1 MNAELNIKP
10 ITSVRCE
17 LEQRERSLLAPFA
30 AFSADSRGRLKEEN
44 ECDYRMAFQHDRDR
58 IIHSKAFRRL
68 KYKTQVF
75 LTPSGD
81 HYRTRLTHTLEV
93 SQIARTIAKALFLNE
108 DLTEAIALG
117 HDLGH
122 TPFGHAGEAVLNRL
136 HPDGFHHFEQSLRV
150 VDILEKEGSGLNL
163 SFEVRDGIIKH
174 SKGKGAILSPALE
187 HTAITL
193 EGRIVR
199 LADIIAYVNHDLDDA
214 IRAQAIARNE
224 IPLNCRKVLGL
235 THPQRINT
243 MVTDIIDVS
252 RKNPGSLQIS
262 PDILEAI
269 TELRTFLFTH
279 VYESPIVY
287 RDFSKASRLLEEI
300 YNYFIKHPD
309 ELRYKYYPAYIEDIT
324 LEDNLRD
331 FIASMTDRYA
341 FSLYE
346 KLFLPHPWNI

>member
-1 MNAELNIKP
+1 MNAEIC
-10 ITSVRCE
+10 TTVRYE

-30 AFSADSRGRLKEEN
+30 AFSADSRGRERAEE
-44 ECDYRMAFQHDRDR
+44 ECRYRMAYQHDRDR

-75 LTPSGD
+75 LAPSGD

-93 SQIARTIAKALFLNE
+93 AQIARTIAKALFLNE

-136 HPDGFHHFEQSLRV
+136 HPDGFNHFQQSLRV
-150 VDILEKEGSGLNL
+150 VDLLEKDGAGLNL

-174 SKGKGAILSPALE
+174 SKGKGQILSPALE

-193 EGRIVR
+193 EGQIVR

-214 IRAQAIARNE
+214 IRAQTISAAQ
-224 IPLNCRKVLGL
+224 IPEACRYTLGDSH
-235 THPQRINT
+235 TRRINT
-243 MVTDIIDVS
+243 MVTDIIDES
-252 RKNPGSLQIS
+252 RKEPGALKIS
-262 PDILEAI
+262 TEVLEAM
-269 TELRTFLFTH
+269 TELRAFLFAN
-279 VYESPIVY
+279 VYESPAVY
-287 RDFSKASRLLEEI
+287 NDFIKASRLLEEI
-300 YNYFIKHPD
+300 YSYFQNKPH
-309 ELRYKYYPAYIEDIT
+309 ELSEKYYPGYLKHCSFA
-324 LEDNLRD
+324 DNLRD

-346 KLFLPHPWNI
+346 KLFLPHPWNIK